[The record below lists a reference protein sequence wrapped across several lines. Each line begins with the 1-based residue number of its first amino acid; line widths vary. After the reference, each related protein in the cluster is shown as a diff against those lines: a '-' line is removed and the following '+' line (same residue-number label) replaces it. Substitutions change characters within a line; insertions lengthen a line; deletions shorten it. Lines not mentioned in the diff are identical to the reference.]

1 MRNKIASAR
10 RSIRIAAIFSALVF
24 LILALTMII
33 TVTVTMFL
41 YRRDILRLQRLEVTI
56 PVYAGISVIV
66 GTIMSRFAGKRPI
79 GRIIEINE
87 ATKEVARGN
96 FDVVVD
102 EDIQATELREMAHSF
117 NIMTRELAAKKLL
130 HTDFI
135 ENVSHEFRTPLSAI
149 EGYAILLRRKSVSD
163 EMRVEYAKKILN
175 NTQRLTALTGNI
187 LLLSRLEPGE
197 LILEKKPFSL
207 DEQLREIILMLESEW
222 TAKDLEL
229 DIELES
235 ITYSGSRE
243 LLYHVWHNLLTN
255 AVKFS
260 NKGGKIIIRLSSFPD
275 SIHFTITDEG
285 IGMSKATLER
295 VFEKFYQGDTSR
307 STYGSGLGLSLA
319 KRVVEV
325 HSGTISAASHEG
337 RGATFLVTLPISE
350 KD

>member
-260 NKGGKIIIRLSSFPD
+260 NKGGKIIIRLSSFP
-275 SIHFTITDEG
+275 
-285 IGMSKATLER
+285 
-295 VFEKFYQGDTSR
+295 
-307 STYGSGLGLSLA
+307 
-319 KRVVEV
+319 
-325 HSGTISAASHEG
+325 
-337 RGATFLVTLPISE
+337 
-350 KD
+350 